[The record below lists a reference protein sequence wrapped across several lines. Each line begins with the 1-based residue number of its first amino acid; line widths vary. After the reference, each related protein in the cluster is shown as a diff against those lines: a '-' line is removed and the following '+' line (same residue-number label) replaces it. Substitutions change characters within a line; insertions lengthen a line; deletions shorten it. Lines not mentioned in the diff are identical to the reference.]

1 MTNLPKKIT
10 PDRIKDAI
18 VTIHYGTNLPYEI
31 LLGKFY
37 DILVR
42 ELKFS
47 SLFMDIN
54 SVFGKDISIQQQE
67 GITIN
72 LSNSEWLFY
81 NESIKVV
88 LRPYEIVFNIIDE
101 YILWNNYFPLIKNT
115 INTLFESRNIVAFNS
130 FQIRYISH
138 YPDIDLSDKVNVSL
152 KTQFEDSVCDNTSF
166 RTILRQQELNA
177 TINVVNKLSTIA
189 NNTQSKNFLSV
200 IDVMVKPRNEKMDIN
215 NTSNLFDWL
224 DKAHTYEKNTIFK
237 ILREDYVNSQL
248 NPEF

>member
-18 VTIHYGTNLPYEI
+18 VTIHYSTNLPYEI

-37 DILVR
+37 EILVK

-47 SLFMDIN
+47 PLFINTN
-54 SVFGKDISIQQQE
+54 SVFGKDILNQQQE
-67 GITIN
+67 GIVIN
-72 LSNSEWLFY
+72 FSSPEWLFH

-88 LRPYEIVFNIIDE
+88 LKPYEIVFNIIDE
-101 YILWNNYFPLIKNT
+101 YISWNSYFPLIKST
-115 INTLFESRNIVAFNS
+115 INALFESKNIVLFNS

-138 YPDIDLSDKVNVSL
+138 YPDTDLSDKVDVSL
-152 KTQFEDSVCDNTSF
+152 KIQFDDSIYDNTSF
-166 RTILRQQELNA
+166 RTILRQEELSA
-177 TINVVNKLSTIA
+177 TINIVNKLT
-189 NNTQSKNFLSV
+189 NTLQSKNFLSV
-200 IDVMVKPRNEKMDIN
+200 IDVMVKPIN
-215 NTSNLFDWL
+215 DRIDVRNTSNLFYWL
-224 DKAHTYEKNTIFK
+224 DKAHAYEKDTIFK